1 MKQEEVIKIYINYK
15 INIDNS
21 KEKNYNTNIE
31 IFTYEDYIKYQNF
44 LNKKVNILKEKPEIY
59 ILGSSKTNKKINN
72 EHDKIFRKIL
82 NVKTEVA
89 DFIND
94 ALNLKN
100 KITEDQIEKYT
111 SSFVTVSLKNQES
124 DVIYKLKNKSIF
136 F

>member
-31 IFTYEDYIKYQNF
+31 IFTYKDYIKYQNF